1 MPDCSKVIT
10 AAQMRAIESE
20 AMASGRIT
28 AFDLMCR
35 AGEAV
40 VAAILAR
47 WPKLRDHRPHDPHAA
62 TVLCG
67 PGNNGGDGFVI
78 ARLLAGRGWRVRVL
92 FRGDRARLSPEA
104 ALAHDQW
111 QSMGPVEPL
120 PLTCDPV
127 IMSDLLVDAL
137 FGTGLTR
144 PLDPFEE
151 FLSYAG
157 DALASTGRGARHAP
171 GADHVVAVD
180 VPSGLCADSGRVLG
194 RPDLVLAADLT
205 VTFEALKP
213 GHLLARGP
221 DLCGEVVCPTIGL
234 ARELGMLRTDLHRLT
249 AQDLAVAAPFLR
261 KSGGHKFSH
270 GHALII
276 AGGPGHG
283 GAARLAARAALRI
296 GAGLVT
302 ICPPAG
308 GMAEHAGPPDALMR
322 RPIEDARDLAAALAD
337 ARVTAVCLGPGCGVA
352 RAASLLPAVL
362 ERGGPCLLDADALTA
377 LAGRPDLVARLHEG
391 CVLTPHDGEFARLF
405 PDIAARLAAAP
416 DRGPAFSRLDA
427 ARAAQ
432 EASGAT
438 ILLKGPDSVI
448 ATAATAHIHSRQD
461 LGALATAGSGDVLAG
476 IVTGLLARGAPPDR
490 APRLGVLLHAGAAAL
505 HGPGLIADD
514 LPELVVQMLRPP
526 AL

>member
-20 AMASGRIT
+20 AMTSGRTT
-28 AFDLMCR
+28 AFDLMRR

-47 WPKLRDHRPHDPHAA
+47 WPKLRDHRPHAPHAA

-78 ARLLAGRGWRVRVL
+78 ARLLAGRGWHVRVL
-92 FRGDRARLSPEA
+92 FHGDRARLSPEA

-111 QSMGPVEPL
+111 QSIAPVEPL
-120 PLTCDPV
+120 PLTFDPV
-127 IMSDLLVDAL
+127 IRSDLLVDAL

-144 PLDPFEE
+144 PLDDFSH
-151 FLSYAG
+151 LLGCLG
-157 DALASTGRGARHAP
+157 DVRDSNGTPQPGRG
-171 GADHVVAVD
+171 HVVAVD

-194 RPDLVLAADLT
+194 RRNLVFPADLT
-205 VTFEALKP
+205 VTFQALRP
-213 GHLLARGP
+213 GHLLAQGP
-221 DLCGEVVCPTIGL
+221 DLCGRVVCADIGL
-234 ARELGMLRTDLHRLT
+234 APELSCLRTALERVT
-249 AQDLAVAAPFLR
+249 AQDLPAAAPFLR
-261 KSGGHKFSH
+261 KSGGHKFTH
-270 GHALII
+270 GHALIV

-302 ICPPAG
+302 LCPPASA
-308 GMAEHAGPPDALMR
+308 MAEHSGPPDALMR
-322 RPIEDARDLAAALAD
+322 RPIEDARDLAAALTD
-337 ARVTAVCLGPGCGVA
+337 ARVTALCLGPGCGVA

-362 ERGGPCLLDADALTA
+362 DRGAPCVLDAEALTA

-461 LGALATAGSGDVLAG
+461 LGMLATAGSGDVLAG
-476 IVTGLLARGAPPDR
+476 LITGLLARGARADR
-490 APRLGVLLHAGAAAL
+490 AARLGVLLHAGAAAR

-514 LPELVVQMLRPP
+514 LPELMVQMLRPP
-526 AL
+526 AP